1 MKNVEKKTCMTQSSS
16 QELGRVSRR
25 EGIKTDKLQ
34 ILTGLLKGENENE
47 SKCINDILSL
57 NLRLTGK
64 LWFS

>member
-64 LWFS
+64 L